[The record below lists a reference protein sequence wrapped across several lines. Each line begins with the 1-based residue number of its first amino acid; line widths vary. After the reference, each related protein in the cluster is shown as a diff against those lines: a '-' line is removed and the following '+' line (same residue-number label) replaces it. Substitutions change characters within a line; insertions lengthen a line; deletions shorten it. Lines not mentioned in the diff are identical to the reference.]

1 MGDDIIMVGIHTF
14 SFILCTLLIYSSAYA
29 TFIKKSAF
37 VLDTKTGKPFAVL
50 YDSTYITEGI
60 TLKGKQ
66 PYIET
71 KAEISPI
78 NIEEDNL
85 YCEKDA
91 LGNCS
96 FELIDTAIIQNTEG
110 DTIGKIW
117 NPFNLDRNFPE
128 ITDKRDLDQGLEVYI
143 KGFISS
149 TSLYEQNPWYSLLES
164 IDSTALFK
172 ETYYSLSTKLRSI
185 NSSFKDEYFDEY
197 KSVITYDHSLPT
209 AKPSIQYF
217 FESDALKAVW
227 VKTKLKGQTKTRF
240 NSKWLYYDSSIKK
253 SLNVIKTMI
262 CESAYKSNG
271 EIFTFNTQKN
281 RCQ

>member
-1 MGDDIIMVGIHTF
+1 MGDDIIMVGIHTY
-14 SFILCTLLIYSSAYA
+14 SFILCTLLMYSNACA

-37 VLDTKTGKPFAVL
+37 VLDIKTGKPFAML

-60 TLKGKQ
+60 TIKGKQ

-85 YCEKDA
+85 YCEEDER
-91 LGNCS
+91 GNCS
-96 FELIDTAIIQNTEG
+96 FELIDTAIIQNTAG

-128 ITDKRDLDQGLEVYI
+128 ITDKRDLDQGLEVHI
-143 KGFISS
+143 KGLISS
-149 TSLYEQNPWYSLLES
+149 TSLYEHNPWYTLLEA
-164 IDSTALFK
+164 IDSTTLFK
-172 ETYYSLSTKLRSI
+172 ETYYTLSTKLRSI
-185 NSSFKDEYFDEY
+185 HSRFRDEYFDEY
-197 KSVITYDHSLPT
+197 KSVVTYDHSLPT

-217 FESDALKAVW
+217 FESDVLKALW
-227 VKTKLKGQTKTRF
+227 VSAKLKGQTKTRF
-240 NSKWLYYDSSIKK
+240 NSKWLYYDSSLKK
-253 SLNVIKTMI
+253 KLNVIKTMI
-262 CESAYKSNG
+262 CESTYKPSG
-271 EIFTFNTQKN
+271 DIFTFNTRKN

>member
-1 MGDDIIMVGIHTF
+1 MGDEIIMVGLHTF
-14 SFILCTLLIYSSAYA
+14 SFILCTLLIYSSASA

-37 VLDTKTGKPFAVL
+37 VLDIKTGKPFAVL
-50 YDSTYITEGI
+50 YDSTYITEGV
-60 TLKGKQ
+60 TFNGKQ

-85 YCEKDA
+85 YCEENE

-96 FELIDTAIIQNTEG
+96 FELIDTAIIQNTAG

-128 ITDKRDLDQGLEVYI
+128 IADKRDLDQGLEVHI
-143 KGFISS
+143 KGLISS
-149 TSLYEQNPWYSLLES
+149 TGLYEHNPWYNLLES
-164 IDSTALFK
+164 IDTAALFK

-185 NSSFKDEYFDEY
+185 KSRFQDEYFDEY
-197 KSVITYDHSLPT
+197 KSVITYDHSLPL
-209 AKPSIQYF
+209 AQPSIQYF
-217 FESDALKAVW
+217 FESDVLKALW
-227 VKTKLKGQTKTRF
+227 VKTTLKGQLKTRF

-253 SLNVIKTMI
+253 KLNSIKTMI
-262 CESAYKSNG
+262 CESAYKPNG
-271 EIFTFNTQKN
+271 EIFTFNMQKN